1 MRWISLL
8 LLLVANSVYA
18 GSSVWEV
25 SKGEFRLYIGGTV
38 HVLSKSDYPLPAE
51 FQDAY
56 LKSDQLVFETNIKDA
71 ESPESQLYMMQRMS
85 YPAGKN
91 LETVLSQEAY
101 SSLQA
106 FCKAR
111 GIPLENFAQF
121 KPQMI
126 SIALVGVEL
135 QRLGMASS
143 GVDDYFY
150 KKAHQDK
157 KPVQYLESVKQQ
169 IDFLVGMGE
178 GQENELIL
186 NTLRDLDKV
195 DSLMGDMRDAWRTG
209 NETKLEKVAIVPMQE
224 EFPGL
229 YQDLL
234 VNRNNDWL
242 KYIERMLTTPDV
254 EYVLVGVLHMVGRD
268 GVLQQLKSR
277 GYQIRQ
283 L

>member
-1 MRWISLL
+1 MRWLCLL
-8 LLLVANSVYA
+8 LLFITNSIYA

-25 SKGEFRLYIGGTV
+25 SKGEFKLYIGGTV

-51 FQDAY
+51 FENAY
-56 LKSDQLVFETNIKDA
+56 RDSDQLVFETNIKEA
-71 ESPESQLYMMQRMS
+71 QSPEFQMYMMQRMS
-85 YPAGKN
+85 YPAGKS
-91 LETVLSQEAY
+91 LGTELSQQAY

-106 FCKAR
+106 FCQAR
-111 GIPLENFAQF
+111 GIPLANFAQF

-135 QRLGMASS
+135 QRMGMVSA

-150 KKAHQDK
+150 QKAHQDR

-178 GQENELIL
+178 GQENELVL
-186 NTLRDLDKV
+186 NTIRDLDKI
-195 DSLMGDMRDAWRTG
+195 DSMMGDMKDAWRTG
-209 NETKLEKVAIVPMQE
+209 NEMKLEKVAVEPMQK
-224 EFPGL
+224 EFPEL

-242 KYIERMLTTPDV
+242 TYIERMLTTPDV
-254 EYVLVGVLHMVGRD
+254 EYVLVGVLHMVGSD
-268 GVLQQLKSR
+268 GVLQQLRER
-277 GYQIRQ
+277 GYQVRQ
-283 L
+283 F